1 VRDTTVLRRL
11 LAIPAVRICAVELGP
26 QGLIVDVRL
35 RRGTRLRCSACS
47 FTTRARYDRR
57 PARLWRHLDLVGRRC
72 YLRMGVRRL
81 RCPEHGV
88 VTEAVPFAPAR
99 SGYTYATEDLVAWL
113 AQRADKTAIT
123 LLARISWRS
132 VGRILERW
140 MARHRSGDQLDGLRC
155 IAIDEKSWRKGH
167 RYVTVVAD
175 HERPRIV
182 WIGEGRKPE
191 TLLRF
196 VGELGPARAAALQ
209 AISLD
214 MGAAYLKALERA
226 ALPAEICFDPFHVV
240 ALANRA
246 LDAVRREEWNRA
258 RQSGMLARAV
268 KYTRWALLKHP
279 ARLSIDQRHTLRLV
293 RRHNA
298 RLWRGYEIKEM
309 VRAIYGARTPVEA
322 EIWLRA
328 AIGAARRSRLRPF
341 GTLANTLRQH
351 QAGILAAVRHG
362 LSNSRLEGL
371 NSRLALINHRASGFH
386 SVGAFMALA
395 LLCTGGFEP
404 ALPHQ

>member
-1 VRDTTVLRRL
+1 MRDTTVLRRL
-11 LAIPAVRICAVELGP
+11 LAIPAVRVSGIALGP
-26 QGLIVDVRL
+26 DGLIVDVRL
-35 RRGTRLRCSACS
+35 RRNARLRCSACGFS
-47 FTTRARYDRR
+47 TPWTYDRR
-57 PARLWRHLDLVGRRC
+57 PPRLWRHLDLAGRRC
-72 YLRMGVRRL
+72 FLRMAVRRL

-88 VTEAVPFAPAR
+88 ITEAVPFAPAR
-99 SGYTYATEDLVAWL
+99 SGYTYALEDLVAWL

-123 LLARISWRS
+123 DLVRVSWRS

-140 MARHRSGDQLDGLRC
+140 MARHRSGDQLDGLRH

-175 HERPRIV
+175 HDRPRVV
-182 WIGEGRKPE
+182 WIGEGREPE

-196 VGELGPARAAALQ
+196 VADLGPERAAALE

-226 ALPAEICFDPFHVV
+226 ALPAERCFDPFHVV
-240 ALANRA
+240 KLANAA

-258 RQSGMLARAV
+258 RASDLPARAI
-268 KYTRWALLKHP
+268 KYTRWALLKRP
-279 ARLSIDQRHTLRLV
+279 GGLNARQRETLVLV
-293 RRHNA
+293 RRHNH
-298 RLWRGYEIKEM
+298 RLWRGYEIKET
-309 VRAIYGARTPVEA
+309 VRAIYGASTVIEA
-322 EIWLRA
+322 SIWLRA
-328 AIGAARRSRLRPF
+328 AINAARRSRLRPF
-341 GTLANTLRQH
+341 RTLAETLHQH
-351 QAGILAAVRHG
+351 QDGILAAVRHR

-395 LLCTGGFEP
+395 LLCTGGFKP